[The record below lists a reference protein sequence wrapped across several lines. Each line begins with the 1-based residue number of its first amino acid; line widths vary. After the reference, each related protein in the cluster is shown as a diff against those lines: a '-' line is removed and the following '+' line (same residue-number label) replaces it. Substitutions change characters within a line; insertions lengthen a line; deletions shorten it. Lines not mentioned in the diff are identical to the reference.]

1 MFDGISV
8 ASRLA
13 KAVAFAEGCIDIHEN
28 YHRLSLPYRLNNP
41 CDLKVTNSQ
50 FTSHRHSSGKLL
62 FADLGTGWNAG
73 AFQMDLILTNRSHV
87 YNNSMTIQEVANHY
101 AKEHETPLE
110 QQNADHWTKN
120 VALFL
125 GVQTTTTLVD
135 LLKRD
140 EMYAK
145 GEWLELGEVT
155 AQTPKEEVLVGQTP
169 QQEVLS
175 NLPVIPKSSFASK
188 FKKEQ

>member
-1 MFDGISV
+1 MFDGFSV

-28 YHRLSLPYRLNNP
+28 YHKFSLPYRLHNP
-41 CDLKVTNSQ
+41 CDLKVTSSQ
-50 FTSHRHSSGKLL
+50 FTSHMHHSGKLI
-62 FADLGTGWNAG
+62 FADIGIGWNAG
-73 AFQMDLILTNRSHV
+73 AFQMELMLSNRSHI

-110 QQNADHWTKN
+110 QQNADHWAKN

-125 GVQTTTTLVD
+125 QVETSTTL
-135 LLKRD
+135 LQL
-140 EMYAK
+140 M
-145 GEWLELGEVT
+145 GIEVMT
-155 AQTPKEEVLVGQTP
+155 AETPKEEMLIGQTP
-169 QQEVLS
+169 PQEVLS
-175 NLPVIPKSSFASK
+175 NLPVTPKSSFASK